1 MSACPSSSPSGEVY
15 GTFCCVSHEPNHD
28 LRERDVQFMRVLA
41 RLIGDQ
47 LQRDAREVDER
58 RLAMTAGNVTALLA
72 ALEARDGYTQA
83 HSSAVVALATVV
95 GRQLGLAEG
104 ALVDLENAAL
114 LHDIGKIGIPDAIL
128 RKPGR
133 LNDEEWDEMRRH
145 PEIGEQIVASMGP
158 LAHLAPVIRA
168 EHERWDGTGYP
179 DGLKGEEIPLA
190 SRIVF
195 VCDAYHAMTS
205 DRPYRKAMSHEDALA
220 ELSRYAGRQFCPV
233 TVAAA
238 LVTIADAVAA

>member
-1 MSACPSSSPSGEVY
+1 
-15 GTFCCVSHEPNHD
+15 
-28 LRERDVQFMRVLA
+28 
-41 RLIGDQ
+41 
-47 LQRDAREVDER
+47 
-58 RLAMTAGNVTALLA
+58 MTAGNVTALLA

-83 HSSAVVALATVV
+83 HSSAVVALTTVV
-95 GRQLGLAEG
+95 GRQLGLAGE
-104 ALVDLENAAL
+104 ALADLENAAL

-128 RKPGR
+128 NKPGR
-133 LNDEEWDEMRRH
+133 LNDEEWDEIRRH
-145 PEIGEQIVASMGP
+145 SEIGEQIVASGP

-168 EHERWDGTGYP
+168 EHERWDGKGYP

-205 DRPYRKAMSHEDALA
+205 DRPYRKAMSHDDALA
-220 ELSRYAGRQFCPV
+220 ELARNAGTQFCPV

-238 LVTIADAVAA
+238 LATIADCAAA